1 MVHGVIIYH
10 IDDEKNES
18 KEQEKEIEIMGNNKM
33 EPNMQQQ
40 MAQTMAQQ
48 QMMAKQSMMIAQQ
61 QMMAQQSMMQMQ
73 QQQEAAKQAQMKSK
87 LNNQGQEMGNQQG
100 DTSQGQTQGFNVI
113 FRTSGAKGQEDGPI
127 MIQYTPNDKVSDIIE
142 KYRNKANDHDDT
154 KKFIF
159 NAKNLNTSLSV
170 AEAGITNNSPI
181 FVVATKDIQ

>member
-1 MVHGVIIYH
+1 
-10 IDDEKNES
+10 
-18 KEQEKEIEIMGNNKM
+18 
-33 EPNMQQQ
+33 
-40 MAQTMAQQ
+40 
-48 QMMAKQSMMIAQQ
+48 
-61 QMMAQQSMMQMQ
+61 MMAQQSMMQMQ

-127 MIQYTPNDKVSDIIE
+127 MIQCTPNDKVSDIIE